1 GQYQGQ
7 LDELE
12 IVFSLQSD
20 DWLDVFLEIDKRA
33 RGFGGFLQEAFDI
46 DERYARVQISSDYLT
61 SPLTDVEAILDSTI
75 QGYL

>member
-1 GQYQGQ
+1 
-7 LDELE
+7 
-12 IVFSLQSD
+12 D
-20 DWLDVFLEIDKRA
+20 DLLDVFLEIDKRA

-75 QGYL
+75 QSYLS